1 MNNKILLSEEI
12 SDIVYEPHIRRN
24 DALPFIF
31 HIDNVKLRAMANLHE
46 NIELL
51 YIIEGAGRVLLGDRC
66 ISAHPRQIIAINSFV
81 AHSVSTESGLRYACL
96 IVDTRFLLESGIN
109 ISTLRL
115 SEAIDDAEAAARFSE
130 IMEEYAREGDFSE
143 AGIRAAVLRLL
154 VHLCRNHSTPNESRG
169 TPDAAAFLSV
179 CTAVEFIKSNFSSPI
194 TLDAV
199 AASVG
204 LTKYHFLRKFKRITG
219 LTVLE
224 YINMV
229 RCLHARQ
236 LLVGGAS
243 VKEAAIRSG
252 FANFSHFSS
261 IFKKYTG
268 ALPSEIRNQK
278 SL

>member
-1 MNNKILLSEEI
+1 MNNKILLSEKI
-12 SDIVYEPHIRRN
+12 SDIIYEPHIIRE
-24 DALPFIF
+24 DKLPFIF
-31 HIDNVKLRAMANLHE
+31 HIDNVERRSMANLHE

-51 YIIEGAGRVLLGDRC
+51 YIMEGAGRVLLGDRC
-66 ISAHPRQIIAINSFV
+66 ISAHPSQIIAINSFV

-96 IVDTRFLLESGIN
+96 IIDTRFLLENGIN
-109 ISTLRL
+109 ISSLQL
-115 SEAIDDAEAAARFSE
+115 SEDINDTEAAERFSE
-130 IMEEYAREGDFSE
+130 IIDEYAHKGDFSE
-143 AGIRAAVLRLL
+143 AGIRAAVLHLL
-154 VHLCRNHSTPNESRG
+154 VHLCRNHSAPNESRG
-169 TPDAAAFLSV
+169 APDAAAFLSV
-179 CTAVEFIKSNFSSPI
+179 CTAVAFIKSNLSSHI
-194 TLDAV
+194 TLDGV

-224 YINMV
+224 YVNTV

-252 FANFSHFSS
+252 FENFSHFSS
-261 IFKKYTG
+261 VFKKYTG
-268 ALPSEIRNQK
+268 SLPSEIRNQK